1 MSDQK
6 RTARSNNL
14 PAFFS
19 NFIGRE
25 REMSQVQQLLATH
38 RLLTLSGPG
47 GCGKT
52 RLAVEAAVRMVD
64 EYPDGIWLIELASLS
79 DPALVP
85 QAIASVLAVHEK
97 SGIPLTRILIDY
109 LRSREALLLVDNC
122 EHLVEACASLAES
135 LLQACPG
142 LRILAT
148 SRESLSVPGEFVL
161 SVPPLSLPEPQPWK
175 DPDSAR
181 RAVNVY
187 LQSESVRL
195 FIERARSVSPSFTPT
210 EKNVAV
216 IAEICRRLDGMPLAI
231 ELAAVWVR
239 ALSVEQI
246 AERLAMSDPFNL
258 LTGGKRTAPPRQQTL
273 EATLDWSYAL
283 LSETERRLLQH
294 LSVFAGSCTL
304 EAAELICADNA
315 LAPDKVLDALTQLVD
330 KSLVTVDRLE
340 GTETRY
346 RLLETIRHYAR
357 AKLAEAGASNRTRDR
372 HLDYFLRWAEEAAP
386 HLNGPDQ
393 PVWLGHFDAE
403 HDNLRAALE
412 WSQLYDATAAL
423 GLRLATACGYF
434 WRLRGYLSEGRKQ
447 LFTVLTQAGAQMRT
461 PTRARALYRAA
472 TLAYMQSDYP
482 ATRKLGEESLAIWRE
497 LGHTDRIEVADT
509 LDVLGELATEEG
521 DYEAAPELFKEA
533 LAIYKKN
540 GNTQGISEM
549 LLQLGWAAMRIGDY
563 EQATSRLEEALPL
576 FRELGN
582 TAMIAF
588 GLAGLGELAI
598 RQGFY
603 ERAASLLEESLALRQ
618 ELGEKWGIGASLGSL
633 GWVALRQGNF
643 EQTKAYLEESL
654 TMRIEISDIGGAAWC
669 LEKFAESALIQGQTA
684 PAPLRSDLLR
694 RAVCVYG
701 TAAAIRA
708 PVNSVIDPVDLP
720 EYESNLATLRA
731 ALGEEVFASAW
742 LEGNNLTLEE
752 GIEYVSSM
760 PESPIA
766 KALLVKAKPEK
777 EKFGGLTAR
786 ELETASLIA
795 LGKSNNE
802 IAEIMTVRKKTV
814 ETYVT
819 RILNKL
825 GFKSRV
831 EVATWAIEKG
841 LKL

>member
-1 MSDQK
+1 LSEVVG
-6 RTARSNNL
+6 NL
-14 PAFFS
+14 PVHLS

-25 REMSQVQQLLATH
+25 RETKEVKK
-38 RLLTLSGPG
+38 LLTHNRLVTLTGVG
-47 GCGKT
+47 GSGKT
-52 RLAVEAAVRMVD
+52 RLAIQLANELLVKFRQ
-64 EYPDGIWLIELASLS
+64 GIWFIEFAQLA
-79 DPALVP
+79 DGTLVP
-85 QAIASVLAVHEK
+85 QVVATTL
-97 SGIPLTRILIDY
+97 GIRERKNSFSLNNLIEH
-109 LRSREALLLVDNC
+109 LQNHQSLLIFDNC
-122 EHLVEACASLAES
+122 EHLINACAQLAEK
-135 LLQACPG
+135 LLVSCLNLQ
-142 LRILAT
+142 ILTT
-148 SRESLSVPGEFVL
+148 SREPFSIPGEVVWV
-161 SVPPLSLPEPQPWK
+161 VPPMSLPELQPWR
-175 DPDSAR
+175 DPTSGQSALSAYQKSEAVQLFLN
-181 RAVNVY
+181 RAT
-187 LQSESVRL
+187 L
-195 FIERARSVSPSFTPT
+195 VSPDFKLTI
-210 EKNVAV
+210 ENGAWV
-216 IAEICRRLDGMPLAI
+216 AEICRRLDGMPLAI
-231 ELAAVWVR
+231 ELAAARVR
-239 ALSVEQI
+239 ALSVRQI
-246 AERLAMSDPFNL
+246 AERLDDRFNL
-258 LTGGKRTAPPRQQTL
+258 LTGGKRTAPHRQQTL

-283 LSETERRLLQH
+283 LTETERRLLQH

-304 EAAELICADNA
+304 EAAEVICADDD
-315 LAPDKVLDALTQLVD
+315 LFSDKVLDALTQLVD
-330 KSLVTVDRLE
+330 KSLVTVDRPE

-357 AKLAEAGASNRTRDR
+357 EKLAEAGASNPTRDR

-393 PVWLGHFDAE
+393 TVWLGHFDAE

-412 WSQLYDATAAL
+412 WSQQSDATAAL

-434 WRLRGYLSEGRKQ
+434 WRLRGYLSEGRRH
-447 LFTVLTQAGAQMRT
+447 FSTVLTQAGAQMRT

-482 ATRKLGEESLAIWRE
+482 VTRKLGEESLAIWRE

-521 DYEAAPELFKEA
+521 DYESAPELFKEA

-540 GNTQGISEM
+540 GNTQGISDM
-549 LLQLGWAAMRIGDY
+549 LLQLGWAAMRNGDY
-563 EQATSRLEEALPL
+563 EQATSRLEEALTL

-582 TAMIAF
+582 TAMISF

-603 ERAASLLEESLALRQ
+603 ESAASLLEESLALRQ

-643 EQTKAYLEESL
+643 EQSKACLGESL
-654 TMRIEISDIGGAAWC
+654 AMRIEISDIGGAAWC

-684 PAPLRSDLLR
+684 PTPLRSDFLR

-731 ALGEEVFASAW
+731 ALGDEVFESAW

-752 GIEYVSSM
+752 GIEYVFAI
-760 PESPIA
+760 PESPTA
-766 KALLVKAKPEK
+766 KVLRVKAKAEN
-777 EKFGGLTAR
+777 EEIGGLTPR

-795 LGKSNNE
+795 LGKSNSE
-802 IAEIMTVRKKTV
+802 IAEMMTVRKKTV

-841 LKL
+841 LKTIDTKKQ